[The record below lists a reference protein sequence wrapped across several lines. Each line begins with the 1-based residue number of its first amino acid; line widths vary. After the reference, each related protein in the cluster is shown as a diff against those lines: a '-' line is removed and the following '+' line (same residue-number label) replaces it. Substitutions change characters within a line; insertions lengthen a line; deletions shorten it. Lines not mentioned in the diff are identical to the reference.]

1 MKKSKLRNII
11 RQSNREMHE
20 PGHMGTAALGAAPPN
35 MLQPNISHE
44 HNKEGKMA
52 KYDSLELS
60 YDAEDVYFMI
70 QDNTNLP
77 EWVEAKIT
85 LAADYM
91 NTVKDYLSNHM
102 QLQERIGFRG
112 PDYADETKD
121 LFSDFQSSV
130 EMLNKEFKEK
140 SIGGDSAEV
149 QEILTTLDD
158 TLSPEFIEN
167 LDTILSL
174 IRELPDKPEKQ
185 KIGFK

>member
-1 MKKSKLRNII
+1 
-11 RQSNREMHE
+11 
-20 PGHMGTAALGAAPPN
+20 
-35 MLQPNISHE
+35 
-44 HNKEGKMA
+44 MA
-52 KYDSLELS
+52 KE
-60 YDAEDVYFMI
+60 FCI
-70 QDNTNLP
+70 RKWQ
-77 EWVEAKIT
+77 K
-85 LAADYM
+85 
-91 NTVKDYLSNHM
+91 KH
-102 QLQERIGFRG
+102 LQEKIGFRG
-112 PDYADETKD
+112 PDYSDETKD

-185 KIGFK
+185 KIGFKNK